1 MIWLLNFLLFIYL
14 FGYYNFKIII
24 IIMESKPNSSFLEIE
39 HAQVD
44 LIIEKCFLSFFID
57 SCIQFRE

>member
-1 MIWLLNFLLFIYL
+1 
-14 FGYYNFKIII
+14 
-24 IIMESKPNSSFLEIE
+24 MESKPNSSFLEIE